1 MNLKKTIAIIMA
13 IATLFSIMTVGAFA
27 AETIDWQAK
36 AEENCFTS
44 GSIGSAEST
53 GNLGADIR
61 AAKGNEPQ
69 DAGTGLTYTNTAE
82 SVTNTIQWTLK
93 DGVLTLSGSGTI
105 AKKLEYVFGGNEHIE
120 TLVIEE
126 SINYFP
132 QPIKSLPNLKTII
145 IMDGNIQGLTLFAD
159 CPNVQAVIVG
169 ANLKDSIYSGFKGRS
184 GEYSG
189 EMASKFIILTKNI
202 GLNYKGAQLRSDFNG
217 YSNGTL
223 CVQDGKAINNY
234 ASLAYHSDDV
244 STTSYENLLGKAQS
258 VIATLPASVQEKL
271 PAELTSNSNANDY
284 IAKTTFSDVPADA
297 YYADAVK
304 WAVERNITNG
314 TEANKFSPDNTCTE
328 AQILTFIWRA
338 SGEPKSY
345 DISRDYN
352 PFKYVKTTDYFYNA
366 VHWAYD
372 NGIINENFQ
381 PDTPCSRITA
391 VKYIWSAKGDTVE
404 LDKIDFPFTD
414 VTGQKNQQAVAWAL
428 QKNITTGTSA
438 NTFSPDDICTR
449 GQIVTFLY
457 RSMA

>member
-1 MNLKKTIAIIMA
+1 MKLKKFIAILL
-13 IATLFSIMTVGAFA
+13 TLVTIFSIMTVSAFA
-27 AETIDWQAK
+27 AEANDLI
-36 AEENCFTS
+36 AEAEDICFTS
-44 GSIGSAEST
+44 GHYGSAEST
-53 GNLGADIR
+53 GIIGADTR
-61 AAKGNEPQ
+61 TAVGSEPH
-69 DAGTGLTYTNTAE
+69 DAGAGLTYTRTCE
-82 SVTNTIQWTLK
+82 KVTDTIQWTLK

-105 AKKLEYVFGGNEHIE
+105 AKRLDLVFGGNEYIE
-120 TLVIEE
+120 TIVIEE
-126 SINYFP
+126 GVNHFAE
-132 QPIKSLPNLKTII
+132 PIKNLPNLKNII
-145 IMDGNIQGLTLFAD
+145 VMDGNIQALTLFSN
-159 CPNVQAVIVG
+159 CPNVQSVIVG
-169 ANLKDSIYSGFKGRS
+169 ANLKDSMYSGFEGKS

-202 GLNYKGAQLRSDFNG
+202 GLNYKGAQLRDDFNG
-217 YSNGTL
+217 YSNGKL
-223 CVQDGKAINNY
+223 CVQDGKAISSY
-234 ASLAYHSDDV
+234 AQLAYRDEDV
-244 STTSYENLLGKAQS
+244 STTGYENLLGKAQS
-258 VIATLPASVQEKL
+258 VIATLPTSVQSKL
-271 PAELTSNSNANDY
+271 PAELTSNSNVNDY
-284 IAKTTFSDVPADA
+284 IAKISFADIPADA

-345 DISRDYN
+345 GISRDYN
-352 PFKYVKTTDYFYNA
+352 PFKYVNTTDYVYNS

-381 PDTPCSRITA
+381 PDTPCTRITA
-391 VKYIWSAKGDTVE
+391 VKYIWNAKGDYIE
-404 LDKIDFPFTD
+404 MDKIDFPFTD

-457 RSMA
+457 RGMA